1 MCWNLLKPQRLAHL
15 RWLSFWYVILLDPH
29 MGLYCGVVGQRLI
42 QELYSGD
49 AVVVVVPEGAV
60 EGAGVGL
67 GLGLCLLSSKLESS
81 VFQLKP
87 WRFILEGRADVS
99 STKTTNKIFIYK
111 SILVGNVN
119 TGSNLFCYPIRFNL

>member
-1 MCWNLLKPQRLAHL
+1 
-15 RWLSFWYVILLDPH
+15 

-87 WRFILEGRADVS
+87 
-99 STKTTNKIFIYK
+99 
-111 SILVGNVN
+111 
-119 TGSNLFCYPIRFNL
+119 